1 MKSLFYSSLI
11 LGTVFFSYGVIA
23 QTEETVMASELAFA
37 ETAKREGIKTAF
49 EKYMAPKG
57 QILVGNKFVNALS
70 YYRNVPNET
79 TDLLWWIPFYVF
91 SNRTGDFGFAT
102 GPFRYFMERNGLP
115 VSAGITFSIWE
126 KDSAGV
132 FKILFDGGVNLR
144 DIPNEP
150 IHQLTQRLGKE
161 YILASDGRAKQ
172 AAIPGL
178 AISVG
183 QHVHPEA
190 IFLRP
195 NSNAFVRQAETQ
207 IDPNMVMQLRGEGS
221 DRTGTVYYRF
231 GNLSRDEA
239 DRSNGKFCGYF
250 VQVWFLSKGKWALI
264 ADVLQY

>member
-11 LGTVFFSYGVIA
+11 VGTVFFSYQVIA
-23 QTEETVMASELAFA
+23 QTEGTVMASELAFA
-37 ETAKREGIKTAF
+37 ETAKREGIKNAF
-49 EKYMAPKG
+49 EKYMAPTG

-70 YYRNVPNET
+70 YYRNVSNDT

-91 SNRTGDFGFAT
+91 SNRIGDFGFAT
-102 GPFRYFMERNGLP
+102 GPFRYFRERNGSS
-115 VSAGITFSIWE
+115 VSAGLTFSIWE

-144 DIPNEP
+144 DIPKEP
-150 IHQLTQRLGKE
+150 IHYLKQQERKE
-161 YILASDGRAKQ
+161 YILASDGMVGQ
-172 AAIPGL
+172 VVIPAL
-178 AISVG
+178 AISGG
-183 QHVHPEA
+183 QYVHPEA

-195 NSNAFVRQAETQ
+195 NSNAFFRHAETQ
-207 IDPNMVMQLRGEGS
+207 RDPNMVMQLRGEGS
-221 DRTGTVYYRF
+221 DCTGTVYYRF

-250 VQVWFLSKGKWALI
+250 VQVWFLSKGQWALI